1 MPGGMR
7 FLSMGSRCWS
17 PPVHIWVLPLES
29 MPLTERQE
37 FEGLSDGGLVPW
49 PEVGSRMMTRL
60 LTGVDTA
67 GQWIIV
73 QKGVYRYSVR
83 QAGGLRVRAVLSEYL
98 AVEVQWD

>member
-1 MPGGMR
+1 
-7 FLSMGSRCWS
+7 
-17 PPVHIWVLPLES
+17 

-37 FEGLSDGGLVPW
+37 FESLSDGGGLVPW

-60 LTGVDTA
+60 PTGEDTA

-73 QKGVYRYSVR
+73 QKGVYRYSVQ

-98 AVEVQWD
+98 AAEVQWDE